1 MIIKLPVT
9 GMFTTNSY
17 FLIDNETRHGFL
29 IDPAAEADK
38 LLNYIKENNLI
49 IEKIL
54 ITHGHFDHIGAV
66 KEISEALNIP
76 VYVHEEGKKYI
87 HNPIWNLSSS
97 CGQNV
102 TIEATNYMK
111 NNDLI
116 KLEANSKMILRVI
129 HVAGHT
135 LDGVVF
141 YSDNEKA
148 AFVGDNIFYG
158 GIGRSDFY
166 GGDLV
171 TLLTEVIHKI
181 LTMPEDT
188 VLYPGHG
195 QATTVRHEKN
205 TNPYFN
211 MISK

>member
-9 GMFTTNSY
+9 GVFTTNSY
-17 FLIDNETRHGFL
+17 FLIDSETNHGFL
-29 IDPAAEADK
+29 IDPAAEASK
-38 LLNYIKENNLI
+38 LLNYIEVNNI
-49 IEKIL
+49 TIEKIL

-66 KEISEALNIP
+66 KEISEVLNIP
-76 VYVHEEGKKYI
+76 VYIHEEGKKYI
-87 HNPIWNLSSS
+87 QNPIWNLSAS
-97 CGQNV
+97 CGKNI

-116 KLEANSKMILRVI
+116 KLEANSKIILKAI

-141 YSDNEKA
+141 YSENEKA
-148 AFVGDNIFYG
+148 AFVGDNIFYD

-166 GGDLV
+166 GGDLI
-171 TLLTEVIHKI
+171 TLLTEVKHKI
-181 LTMPEDT
+181 LNMPEDT

-195 QATTVRHEKN
+195 KATTVRHEKN
-205 TNPYFN
+205 TNPYFHRS
-211 MISK
+211 SK

>member
-1 MIIKLPVT
+1 MITKLPVT
-9 GMFTTNSY
+9 GVFTTNSY
-17 FLIDNETRHGFL
+17 FLIDSETNHGFL
-29 IDPAAEADK
+29 IDPAAEASK
-38 LLNYIKENNLI
+38 LLNYIEVNNI
-49 IEKIL
+49 TIEKIL

-66 KEISEALNIP
+66 KEISEVLNIP
-76 VYVHEEGKKYI
+76 VYIHEEGKKYI
-87 HNPIWNLSSS
+87 QNPIWNLSAS
-97 CGQNV
+97 CGKNI
-102 TIEATNYMK
+102 TIEATNYIK

-116 KLEANSKMILRVI
+116 KLEANSKIILRAI

-141 YSDNEKA
+141 YSENEKS

-158 GIGRSDFY
+158 AIGRSDFY
-166 GGDLV
+166 GGDSV
-171 TLLTEVIHKI
+171 TLITGIIYKI

-195 QATTVRHEKN
+195 QQTTVRHEKN

-211 MISK
+211 MSGK

>member
-9 GMFTTNSY
+9 GVFTTNSY
-17 FLIDNETRHGFL
+17 FLIDSETNHGFL
-29 IDPAAEADK
+29 IDPAAEASK
-38 LLNYIKENNLI
+38 LLNYIEVNNI
-49 IEKIL
+49 TIEKIL

-66 KEISEALNIP
+66 KEISEVLNIP
-76 VYVHEEGKKYI
+76 VYIHEEGKKYI
-87 HNPIWNLSSS
+87 QNPIWNLSAS
-97 CGQNV
+97 CGKNI
-102 TIEATNYMK
+102 TIEATNYIK

-116 KLEANSKMILRVI
+116 KLEANSKIILRAI

-141 YSDNEKA
+141 YSENEKS

-158 GIGRSDFY
+158 AIGRSDFY
-166 GGDLV
+166 GGDSV
-171 TLLTEVIHKI
+171 TLITGIIYKI

-195 QATTVRHEKN
+195 QQTTVRHEKN

-211 MISK
+211 MSGK

>member
-1 MIIKLPVT
+1 MIIELPVT
-9 GMFTTNSY
+9 GVFTTNSY
-17 FLIDNETRHGFL
+17 FLIDSESNHGFL
-29 IDPAAEADK
+29 IDPGAEANK
-38 LLNYIKENNLI
+38 LLNYIRENNLV

-54 ITHGHFDHIGAV
+54 ITHSHFDHIGAV

-87 HNPIWNLSSS
+87 QNTLWNLSSG
-97 CGQNV
+97 CGQNI

-116 KLEANSKMILRVI
+116 KLKANSKITLRVI
-129 HVAGHT
+129 YVAGHT

-141 YSDNEKA
+141 YSENEKA
-148 AFVGDNIFYG
+148 AFVGDSIYNGEI
-158 GIGRSDFY
+158 GISDYY

-171 TLLTEVIHKI
+171 TLLTEVKHKI

-195 QATTVRHEKN
+195 QTTTVRRVKN
-205 TNPYFN
+205 TNSYFR
-211 MISK
+211 MSD